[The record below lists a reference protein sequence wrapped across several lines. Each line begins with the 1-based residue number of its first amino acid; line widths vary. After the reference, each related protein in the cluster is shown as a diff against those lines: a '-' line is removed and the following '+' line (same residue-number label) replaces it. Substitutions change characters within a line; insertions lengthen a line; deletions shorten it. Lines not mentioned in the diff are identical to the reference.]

1 MLLVIGLFTS
11 VSIIAISVLVA
22 AAMRTIFDLLT
33 IGCFPFFIMMFFSGG
48 MLPLP
53 DLRLFTLL
61 GHPVNANA
69 ILPTTHTEVAL
80 GRVLNH
86 GAGLGDIGFELV
98 AISLLTVLYYALG
111 VWLFTRRHMRAL

>member
-1 MLLVIGLFTS
+1 MVVGLFTS
-11 VSIIAISVLVA
+11 VSIIAVSVVVA

-53 DLRLFTLL
+53 DLRLFTLF

-69 ILPTTHTEVAL
+69 ILPTTHTEIAL
-80 GRVLNH
+80 GKVLNH
-86 GAGLGDIGFELV
+86 GAGLGDVVFELA
-98 AISLLTVLYYALG
+98 AISLLTVLYFALG
-111 VWLFTRRHMRAL
+111 IWWFTRRHMRAL